1 MFEQVL
7 WMITGGAMALSLA
20 TVSLG
25 VEAAIRAARKPEGD
39 MAEDDEGDLHEQFEE
54 FMAVELA
61 RHPGW
66 DEARLLAWWEA
77 DDRAEAFIWFVTLC
91 HELEDTLYDRIA
103 AILSDAGG
111 RPATATL
118 H

>member
-7 WMITGGAMALSLA
+7 WMITGGAIALAAGALL
-20 TVSLG
+20 LG
-25 VEAAIRAARKPEGD
+25 LEAAIHAARKPEGD
-39 MAEDDEGDLHEQFEE
+39 MAEDDSDLHEQFEE
-54 FMAVELA
+54 FLAVELA

-66 DEARLLAWWEA
+66 DEARLLRWWEA
-77 DDRAEAFIWFVTLC
+77 DDREEAFIWFATLC
-91 HELEDTLYDRIA
+91 REAEDTLHDRIA
-103 AILSDAGG
+103 AILSDAYG